1 MSDAGAACPL
11 CARIVER
18 EIVEEVDLAA
28 ATADAFPLSPG
39 HTLVVPKRHVA
50 DWFGLT
56 RDEQCAILAL
66 AGRVHDRLAATHAPD
81 GWNLGVNVGEA
92 GGQTI
97 GHVHLH
103 VIPRYRGDRDD
114 PRGGVRWI
122 LPKRA
127 PYWER

>member
-11 CARIVER
+11 CARVLER
-18 EIVEEVDLAA
+18 DLVDEGDLAA
-28 ATADAFPLSPG
+28 AIADAFPLSPG

-50 DWFGLT
+50 DWFALT
-56 RDEQCAILAL
+56 LDEQCGIVAL
-66 AGRVHDRLAATHAPD
+66 ASRVHDRLADTHGPD

-114 PRGGVRWI
+114 PRAGIRWI
-122 LPKRA
+122 LPERA
-127 PYWER
+127 PYCAR